1 MHTHGAAPGVVE
13 NGGAGERMRRGR
25 VAVLGAAGHT
35 AAFVVA
41 ELRRR
46 GITPILAGRDEARLA
61 TVATAHPGCEVRV
74 ASADDPASLDSAF
87 AGAAAVVNCAGPFG
101 ETSAPV
107 VEAALR
113 ARAHYL
119 DVSAEQAPTI
129 DVFARYA
136 DSAREAGIVVAPSVA
151 FYGALGD
158 LLATAAMGDWPDA
171 DAIHIGIALDSW
183 QPTRGT
189 RLTVRQNAGKHV
201 VFADGR
207 LQAPGAPRTMRWDF
221 AGPAGT
227 QEVTEL
233 STADQVTIPRHLRV
247 REVRAYMTLA
257 PLRDLRDPDT
267 PAPVPADE
275 RGRSAQTFVVDVRAR
290 RGSEERRASASGR
303 DIYAVTGPIVAEA
316 VERILD
322 GRHSR
327 AGVAAAGEIFDA
339 GDFLHA
345 LSPEHIELRP

>member
-1 MHTHGAAPGVVE
+1 MRTNGAAG
-13 NGGAGERMRRGR
+13 GR
-25 VAVLGAAGHT
+25 VSGGRVVVLGAAGHT

-46 GITPILAGRDEARLA
+46 GITPILAGRDEARLRA
-61 TVATAHPGCEVRV
+61 VAAAHPGCEVRV
-74 ASADDPASLDSAF
+74 ATANDAESLDRALD
-87 AGAAAVVNCAGPFG
+87 GAAAVVNCAGPFG

-119 DVSAEQAPTI
+119 DVSAEQAPTA
-129 DVFARYA
+129 DVFARYGDA
-136 DSAREAGIVVAPSVA
+136 AREAGIVVAPSMA

-158 LLATAAMGDWPDA
+158 LLATSAMGDWPDA
-171 DAIHIGIALDSW
+171 DAIEIGIALDSW

-189 RLTVRQNAGKHV
+189 RLTVQQNAGKHV

-207 LQAPGAPRTMRWDF
+207 LQAPGESRTMRWDF
-221 AGPAGT
+221 AAGA
-227 QEVTEL
+227 QDVVEL

-275 RGRSAQTFVVDVRAR
+275 RGRSAQTFVVDVRVR
-290 RGSEERRASASGR
+290 RGGEERRASAVGR
-303 DIYAVTGPIVAEA
+303 DIYAVTGPLVAEA

-322 GRHSR
+322 GRHAR
-327 AGVAAAGEIFDA
+327 AGVAAAGALFDA
-339 GDFLHA
+339 ADFLRA
-345 LSPEHIELRP
+345 LSPEHLELRP

>member
-1 MHTHGAAPGVVE
+1 MHTHGAARCRVSG
-13 NGGAGERMRRGR
+13 GR
-25 VAVLGAAGHT
+25 VVVLGAAGHT
-35 AAFVVA
+35 AAFVIA

-46 GITPILAGRDEARLA
+46 GITPILAGRDEARLRA
-61 TVATAHPGCEVRV
+61 VAAAHPGCAVRV
-74 ASADDPASLDSAF
+74 ASTDDLASLDRAL

-101 ETSAPV
+101 DTSAPV

-129 DVFARYA
+129 DVFARYGDA
-136 DSAREAGIVVAPSVA
+136 AREAGIVVAPSMA

-171 DAIHIGIALDSW
+171 DTIEIGIALDSW

-189 RLTVRQNAGKHV
+189 RLTVQQNAGKHL

-207 LQAPGAPRTMRWDF
+207 LQAPGEPRTMRWDF
-221 AGPAGT
+221 AAPAGT
-227 QEVTEL
+227 QDVVEL
-233 STADQVTIPRHLRV
+233 STADQVTIPTHLRV

-275 RGRSAQTFVVDVRAR
+275 RGRSAQTFQVDVRVH
-290 RGSEERRASASGR
+290 RGGEVRRASASGR
-303 DIYAVTGPIVAEA
+303 DIYAVTGPLVAEA

-322 GRHSR
+322 HRHSR

-339 GDFLHA
+339 GDFLRA
-345 LSPEHIELRP
+345 LSPEHIELRL

>member
-1 MHTHGAAPGVVE
+1 MHTHGAAGSRVS
-13 NGGAGERMRRGR
+13 GGR
-25 VAVLGAAGHT
+25 VVVLGAAGHT

-46 GITPILAGRDEARLA
+46 GITPVLAGRDEARLGA
-61 TVATAHPGCEVRV
+61 VAAAHPGCEVRV
-74 ASADDPASLDSAF
+74 ASAEDAASLDRALD
-87 AGAAAVVNCAGPFG
+87 GAAAVVNCAGPFG
-101 ETSAPV
+101 DTAAPV

-129 DVFARYA
+129 DVFARYGDA
-136 DSAREAGIVVAPSVA
+136 AREAGVVVAPSLA

-158 LLATAAMGDWPDA
+158 LLATAALGDWADA
-171 DAIHIGIALDSW
+171 DAVEIGIALDSW

-189 RLTVRQNAGKHV
+189 RLTVQQNAGKHL

-207 LQAPGAPRTMRWDF
+207 LQAPGEPRTLRWDF
-221 AGPAGT
+221 GEATGT
-227 QEVTEL
+227 QDVTEL
-233 STADQVTIPRHLRV
+233 STADQVTLPSHLRV

-257 PLRDLRDPDT
+257 PLRDLRDPET
-267 PAPVPADE
+267 PAPIPADE
-275 RGRSAQTFVVDVRAR
+275 RGRSAQTFQVDVRVR
-290 RGSEERRASASGR
+290 RGSEERRASAGGR
-303 DIYAVTGPIVAEA
+303 DIYAVTGPLIAEA

-327 AGVAAAGEIFDA
+327 AGVAAAGELFPA
-339 GDFLHA
+339 GDFLRA
-345 LSPEHIELRP
+345 LSPEHIELRL

>member
-1 MHTHGAAPGVVE
+1 MQTHGALG
-13 NGGAGERMRRGR
+13 GR
-25 VAVLGAAGHT
+25 VSGGRVVVLGAAGHT

-46 GITPILAGRDEARLA
+46 GFTPVLAGRDEARLEA
-61 TVATAHPGCEVRV
+61 VAAAHPGCEVWV
-74 ASADDPASLDSAF
+74 ASADEPAALDRAL

-101 ETSAPV
+101 DTSAPV

-129 DVFARYA
+129 DVFARYGDA
-136 DSAREAGIVVAPSVA
+136 ARDAGIVVAPSVA

-171 DAIHIGIALDSW
+171 DAVEIGIALDSW
-183 QPTRGT
+183 LPTRGT
-189 RLTVRQNAGKHV
+189 RLTVQQNAGKHV

-207 LQAPGAPRTMRWDF
+207 LQVPGEPRTILWDF
-221 AGPAGT
+221 AAPAGT

-275 RGRSAQTFVVDVRAR
+275 RGRSAQTFQVDVRVR
-290 RGSEERRASASGR
+290 RGGEARRASASGR

-339 GDFLHA
+339 GDFLRA
-345 LSPEHIELRP
+345 LSPEHIELRL